1 MQQQL
6 LFDGSTSE
14 VDVAINITDDD
25 QFESHEQFFVR
36 LSTGDPNVML
46 NPSDT
51 VIRILN
57 DDGNVLYTK

>member
-14 VDVAINITDDD
+14 VNVAISITDDD
-25 QFESHEQFFVR
+25 QFELHEQFFVR
-36 LSTGDPNVML
+36 LSTVDPNVIL
-46 NPSDT
+46 NPSNT
-51 VIRILN
+51 VIRILS